1 MTVKSFEGFVAA
13 ATGGMSPYPYQVRL
27 AEQGLPDVL
36 RVPTGTGKTLAA
48 VLPWMYRRQVDPDTA
63 PRWLVFVLPQRVLV
77 EQTLARVREW
87 VERLGLPIGVHAL
100 MGGED
105 SEALE
110 WTSDPVRDRVFVG
123 TQDMVLSRLLM
134 RGFGEA
140 RSRWPRSFG
149 LLHAGVQFVFDEVQ
163 LMGPG
168 LPTSLQLQ
176 GLRDRF
182 GTALPCRSMWMSATL
197 DPERLRTPDFARDLS
212 VVELGSDDR
221 DEGLRKRLDATRA
234 VAELRL
240 GDPDGRRYPRVLA
253 ERVLAEHRAGTR
265 TLVVVNTV
273 DRAAAVFAE
282 LREAAPVARLVLL
295 HSRFRPG
302 DRRGHVEDALADPGE
317 PGVIVV
323 STQVLEA
330 GVDVTSE
337 TLVTEAAP
345 WSSLVQRAGRCN
357 RYGESQAARLLW
369 LVPPQGRDMYLPY
382 DSDDVDASVRQ
393 LRSLEGRSLTGAE
406 LAAQDVVERDQ
417 LHPVLRRRDLIS
429 LFDTAPDLSGNDI
442 DVSPFIRDAD
452 DRTVSVA
459 WRDLSDDGWPTMSA
473 PLREELCPAPV
484 GAVKRLASAG
494 TAVVLDQRDGVWR
507 IAREDD
513 VRPTALL
520 VLAAARGGYT
530 TRTGFDPKSTSP
542 VDPVEPVAEKQKS
555 GPEGLDRD
563 PESGGQAWV
572 GLAEHLSD
580 TEQAARTLLDDL
592 NPDLG
597 QDVREAIALAAR
609 YHDLGKAHPTFI
621 ASLEKANPAAPP
633 PTTGIVWA
641 KSPSRTPL
649 RHDPRHFRHEL
660 VSALLLLDPDTGL
673 LDGVAE
679 RDLVAYL
686 ALAHHGKARLTVRA
700 FEDEPRDTVM
710 GVREGSVTAATDLP
724 SGTRLEE
731 RALSLAAIRL
741 GVGSLTD
748 RALRLRD
755 RADLGPFRL
764 AFCEALVRAADGRAS
779 AKGGA

>member
-1 MTVKSFEGFVAA
+1 MTVGSFEDFVAV
-13 ATGGMSPYPYQVRL
+13 ATGGKMSPYRYQVRL
-27 AEQGLPDVL
+27 ADEGFPDVL

-48 VLPWMYRRQVDPDTA
+48 VLPWMYRRQVHPDTT
-63 PRWLVFVLPQRVLV
+63 PRWLVFVVPQRVLV
-77 EQTLARVREW
+77 EQTLGKVREW
-87 VERLGLPIGVHAL
+87 VERVELPISVHVL

-105 SEALE
+105 SETWE
-110 WTSDPVRDRVFVG
+110 WMSGPVRDRVFVG

-140 RSRWPRSFG
+140 RSSWPRSFG

-176 GLRDRF
+176 GLRDSF
-182 GTALPCRSMWMSATL
+182 GAALPCRSMWMSATL
-197 DPERLRTPDFARDLS
+197 DPQRLRTPDFTRELS
-212 VVELGSDDR
+212 VVELGDDDS
-221 DEGLRKRLDATRA
+221 DEGLRKLLDARKT
-234 VAELRL
+234 VAEVRL
-240 GDPDGRRYPRVLA
+240 GDPDGRRYPRELA
-253 ERVLAEHRAGTR
+253 KRVLAEHRAGTR

-273 DRAAAVFAE
+273 DRAAAMFAE
-282 LREAAPVARLVLL
+282 LRGAAPAARLVLL
-295 HSRFRPG
+295 HARFRPG
-302 DRRGHVEDALADPGE
+302 DREHHVEAALAE
-317 PGVIVV
+317 PGGAGTIVV

-357 RYGESQAARLLW
+357 RDGKASEARLLW
-369 LVPPQGRDMYLPY
+369 VVPPRSRDMYLPY
-382 DSDDVDASVRQ
+382 DSGDVDATVDQ
-393 LRSLEGRSLTGAE
+393 LRSLEGHGLTGPQ
-406 LAAQDVVERDQ
+406 LAAQDVLERDQ
-417 LHPVLRRRDLIS
+417 LHPVLRRRDLID

-442 DVSPFIRDAD
+442 DVSPFIRDTI
-452 DRTVSVA
+452 DRTVPVA
-459 WRDLSDDGWPTMSA
+459 WRDLSGDGWTAMPA
-473 PLREELCPAPV
+473 PRREELCPAPV
-484 GAVKRLASAG
+484 GAVKRVVSAG
-494 TAVVLDQRDGVWR
+494 TSVVLDQRDGDWR

-520 VLAAARGGYT
+520 VLDAARGGYT
-530 TRTGFDPKSTSP
+530 SQTGFDPRSTSP
-542 VDPVEPVAEKQKS
+542 VDPVEPAEDRQRS
-555 GPEGLDRD
+555 GPDGLDRD
-563 PESGGQAWV
+563 PESGGRAWT
-572 GLAEHLSD
+572 GLAEHLAD
-580 TEQAARTLLDDL
+580 TEHAARVLLDGL

-597 QDVREAIALAAR
+597 QDLREAIALGAR

-621 ASLEKANPAAPP
+621 ASLDKANPDTPP
-633 PTTGIVWA
+633 PATATVWA

-679 RDLVAYL
+679 RDLVVYL

-700 FEDEPRDTVM
+700 VEDEPRDTVL

-724 SGTRLEE
+724 GTRLEE
-731 RALSLAAIRL
+731 RTLSLAATHL

-755 RADLGPFRL
+755 RKDLGPFRL

-779 AKGGA
+779 DKDGV